1 MATATVKVEQIGSTS
16 SRGDARGHQMV
27 MDRPEAKG
35 GTNAGMMGGEALLTG
50 LGGCFMSNL
59 LAAAKARDVKISQAR
74 ADIEGDMADAP
85 TRFSAIRMSVSALC
99 EPPEELE
106 KLVTV
111 AERGC
116 IAANTLRPAV
126 NLTIKVV

>member
-1 MATATVKVEQIGSTS
+1 M
-16 SRGDARGHQMV
+16 
-27 MDRPEAKG
+27 
-35 GTNAGMMGGEALLTG
+35 
-50 LGGCFMSNL
+50 

>member
-1 MATATVKVEQIGSTS
+1 MATATVTVEQISSTA
-16 SRGDARGHQMV
+16 SRGNARGHQLV

-35 GTNAGMMGGEALLTG
+35 GTNAGMMGGEAVLAG

-59 LAAAKARDVKISQAR
+59 LAAAKARDMELKNAR

-85 TRFSAIRMSVSALC
+85 SRFTAIRISVSARC
-99 EPPEELE
+99 NPPEELH
-106 KLVTV
+106 KLVAV

-116 IAANTLRPAV
+116 IAANTLRAAV
-126 NLTIKVV
+126 ELSIKVV